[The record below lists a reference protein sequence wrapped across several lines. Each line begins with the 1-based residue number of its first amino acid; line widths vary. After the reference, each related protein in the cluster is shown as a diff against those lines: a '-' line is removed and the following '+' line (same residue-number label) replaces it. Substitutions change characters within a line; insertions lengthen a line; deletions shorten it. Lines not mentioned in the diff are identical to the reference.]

1 MITLYNFTFEVVSF
15 YETAGNDWSINNP
28 TTELLLTPLPG
39 YTLDAADFSPT
50 LPYPQY
56 VNSVL
61 FLNNA
66 GSGTVTCLI
75 VYDSPSVMPSSN
87 VFIEICGSGFARP
100 SLLSV
105 SGQIDQCNVSNVKI
119 PLPGAP
125 SVSYSATGDYGTTTT
140 FSTYTVT
147 ANTTYYFPTMPTL
160 TVVDGVASDY
170 TITGVPSYDANG
182 EIEQVV
188 FTIAYTF
195 PGNSVS
201 GDNICL
207 TANAVA
213 TYNPPVKITSY
224 SFPVGNTV
232 PTGGETRNFTVNGV
246 EGASWALNIT
256 SSGLFSPVNAS
267 GTLDSTGTFVVPV
280 VFPSVTANTT
290 YTITLTG
297 DLANTFCTVAPYVP
311 CLTGQPSVFTLN
323 QYVNSTLSFA
333 FTSANTN
340 ITPDAATTITLLPGS
355 SQPSPF
361 NVIVTGSST
370 SILTV
375 DSIPPP
381 ADWTNQG
388 GLVGG
393 SWDFNVISS
402 SFVVDNSTVP
412 TIITSTLSVNVT
424 SVGITNTSSA
434 LDLDQYVSDG
444 GAWNATLCGGA
455 TTYYVSDADGWSG
468 GTNQSQL
475 GSLVNAPYAP
485 GNIVQIKSTAT
496 GEKLC
501 VTLGTFASGE
511 TPTYYIDE
519 GFQNQVSTFATCTI
533 CNNQNQ

>member
-75 VYDSPSVMPSSN
+75 TYDSPSVMPSSN

-232 PTGGETRNFTVNGV
+232 PTGGETRNFTINGV
-246 EGASWALNIT
+246 EGADWSLNIT
-256 SSGLFSPVNAS
+256 SSGISAPFNAN
-267 GTLDSTGTFVVPV
+267 GTLDSSGIFVVPV
-280 VFPSVTANTT
+280 TFPSVAAYTT
-290 YTITLTG
+290 YTVTLTG
-297 DLANTFCTVAPYVP
+297 DLANTFCTTAPYSP
-311 CLTGQPSVFTLN
+311 CLTGQPSVFTLV
-323 QYVNSTLSFA
+323 QPVSTTLGFA
-333 FTSANTN
+333 FTSVNSN
-340 ITPDAATTITLLPGS
+340 ITPDAASTITLTPGQNLP
-355 SQPSPF
+355 QPLQ
-361 NVIVTGSST
+361 VIVTGSST
-370 SILTV
+370 NILTV
-375 DSIPPP
+375 DSIP
-381 ADWTNQG
+381 AVSDWTNQG
-388 GLVGG
+388 GIVPNNYV
-393 SWDFNVISS
+393 FNVNSCD
-402 SFVVDNSTVP
+402 FVVNNSTVP
-412 TIITSTLSVNVT
+412 SLITATLSVQ
-424 SVGITNTSSA
+424 INTIGTLNTQST
-434 LDLDQYVSDG
+434 LDLDQHVSDG
-444 GAWNATLCGGA
+444 GAWLATLCNGSDQ
-455 TTYYVSDADGWSG
+455 YYVSDADGWSG
-468 GTNQSQL
+468 GTNQSIL
-475 GSLVNAPYAP
+475 GSLVNVPYAQN
-485 GNIVQIKSTAT
+485 NIVQIKNSAT

-501 VTLGTFASGE
+501 VTINSFASGE

>member
-232 PTGGETRNFTVNGV
+232 PTGGETRNFTINGV
-246 EGASWALNIT
+246 EGADWSLNIT
-256 SSGLFSPVNAS
+256 SSGISAPFNAN
-267 GTLDSTGTFVVPV
+267 GTLDSSGIFVVPV
-280 VFPSVTANTT
+280 TFPSVAAYTT
-290 YTITLTG
+290 YTVTLTG
-297 DLANTFCTVAPYVP
+297 DLANTFCTTAPYSP
-311 CLTGQPSVFTLN
+311 CLTGQPSVFTLV
-323 QYVNSTLSFA
+323 QPVSTTLGFA
-333 FTSANTN
+333 FTSVNSN
-340 ITPDAATTITLLPGS
+340 ITPDAASTITLTPGQNLP
-355 SQPSPF
+355 QPLQ
-361 NVIVTGSST
+361 VIVTGSST
-370 SILTV
+370 NILTV
-375 DSIPPP
+375 DSIP
-381 ADWTNQG
+381 AVSDWTNQG
-388 GLVGG
+388 GIVPNNYV
-393 SWDFNVISS
+393 FNVNSCD
-402 SFVVDNSTVP
+402 FVVNNSTVP
-412 TIITSTLSVNVT
+412 SLITATLSVQ
-424 SVGITNTSSA
+424 INTIGTLNTQST
-434 LDLDQYVSDG
+434 LDLDQHVSDG
-444 GAWNATLCGGA
+444 GAWLATLCNGSDQ
-455 TTYYVSDADGWSG
+455 YYVSDADGWSG
-468 GTNQSQL
+468 GTNQSIL
-475 GSLVNAPYAP
+475 GSLVNVPYAQN
-485 GNIVQIKSTAT
+485 NIVQIKNSAT

-501 VTLGTFASGE
+501 VTINSFASGE

>member
-66 GSGTVTCLI
+66 GSGTVTCVI
-75 VYDSPSVMPSSN
+75 TYDSPSVMPSSN

-207 TANAVA
+207 TANAVV

-246 EGASWALNIT
+246 EGANWALNIT

-280 VFPSVTANTT
+280 VFPFGYS
-290 YTITLTG
+290 
-297 DLANTFCTVAPYVP
+297 
-311 CLTGQPSVFTLN
+311 
-323 QYVNSTLSFA
+323 
-333 FTSANTN
+333 
-340 ITPDAATTITLLPGS
+340 
-355 SQPSPF
+355 
-361 NVIVTGSST
+361 
-370 SILTV
+370 
-375 DSIPPP
+375 
-381 ADWTNQG
+381 
-388 GLVGG
+388 
-393 SWDFNVISS
+393 
-402 SFVVDNSTVP
+402 
-412 TIITSTLSVNVT
+412 
-424 SVGITNTSSA
+424 
-434 LDLDQYVSDG
+434 
-444 GAWNATLCGGA
+444 
-455 TTYYVSDADGWSG
+455 
-468 GTNQSQL
+468 
-475 GSLVNAPYAP
+475 
-485 GNIVQIKSTAT
+485 
-496 GEKLC
+496 
-501 VTLGTFASGE
+501 
-511 TPTYYIDE
+511 
-519 GFQNQVSTFATCTI
+519 
-533 CNNQNQ
+533 